1 MLSTV
6 VPSIVYGKPDV
17 SMKLK
22 LTKSVIDELSEVGD
36 DVGEAEE
43 DGRVVFERLRVWK
56 RQNNED
62 QVCYQLC

>member
-1 MLSTV
+1 
-6 VPSIVYGKPDV
+6 
-17 SMKLK
+17 MKLK
-22 LTKSVIDELSEVGD
+22 PTKSVIDELSEVGD